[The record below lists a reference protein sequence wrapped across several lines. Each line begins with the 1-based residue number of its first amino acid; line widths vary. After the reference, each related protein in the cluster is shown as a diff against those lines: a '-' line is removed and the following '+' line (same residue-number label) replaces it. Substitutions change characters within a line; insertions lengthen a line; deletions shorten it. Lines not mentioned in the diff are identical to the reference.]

1 MKRLFVLVGQGRAIR
16 PRRSGL
22 RISLATAPI
31 VLLVLLAGCSRPP
44 SSDLLA
50 RPVDVVV
57 TTAEDLR
64 SISSITVVNATP
76 NDRGD
81 QAALVARAEDL
92 LRRRGFAISNG
103 EPADATLELAH
114 RVERVRKRS
123 WSSDPDASG
132 TRLVERHE
140 SVLALRIVRRED
152 GVERW
157 RSEAR
162 TLLDVAPSD
171 ADAVARSFP
180 RLLDAALGRL
190 PERS

>member
-1 MKRLFVLVGQGRAIR
+1 MKQLFVLVGPGRAAQ
-16 PRRSGL
+16 PRRSGR
-22 RISLATAPI
+22 RIPLATGPI
-31 VLLVLLAGCSRPP
+31 FLLLALAGCIRPP
-44 SSDLLA
+44 ASDLLP
-50 RPVDVVV
+50 RPIEVVASP
-57 TTAEDLR
+57 AEDLR
-64 SISSITVVNATP
+64 SISSITVVNTTA
-76 NDRGD
+76 NEGADE
-81 QAALVARAEDL
+81 AALRAGAEDL
-92 LRRRGFAISNG
+92 LRRRGFTISSG

-132 TRLVERHE
+132 ARLVERHE
-140 SVLALRIVRRED
+140 AVLALRLVRRVD
-152 GVERW
+152 GIEQW